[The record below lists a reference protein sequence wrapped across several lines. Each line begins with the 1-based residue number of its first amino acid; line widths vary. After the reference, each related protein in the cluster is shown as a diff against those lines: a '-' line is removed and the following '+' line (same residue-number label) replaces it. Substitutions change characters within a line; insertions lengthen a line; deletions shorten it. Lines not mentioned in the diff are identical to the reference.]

1 MSKPST
7 ESTRLLRRCVSVL
20 LVAGL
25 AGCASAPEK
34 KPAEEQKT
42 RVSEATRSAY
52 AQALELLRDEQY
64 EQAIAAMKAVA
75 KRNDRLAGPYVN
87 IGIAER
93 ALGEPDKARE
103 ALEAAIE
110 RDDANAAAY
119 NQLGLL
125 HRKAGRFD
133 EARAAYEA
141 GIEAD
146 PDYANLYRNLGIL
159 CDIYLQDP
167 QCALNN
173 FRAYKERTEGNDE
186 KITRWIADVE
196 RRAQ

>member
-1 MSKPST
+1 M
-7 ESTRLLRRCVSVL
+7 V

-25 AGCASAPEK
+25 AGCATAPEN
-34 KPAEEQKT
+34 KPAEEGKPEI
-42 RVSEATRSAY
+42 SEATRTAY
-52 AQALELLRDEQY
+52 AQALELLRDEHY
-64 EQAIAAMKAVA
+64 EQAISAMKGVA
-75 KRNDRLAGPYVN
+75 ERNDALAGPYVN

-93 ALGEPDKARE
+93 ALGEPDKARK
-103 ALEAAIE
+103 ALEAAVE

-125 HRKAGRFD
+125 HRKAGRFA

-141 GIEAD
+141 GIKAD

-167 QCALNN
+167 QCALKN
-173 FRAYKERTEGNDE
+173 FRAYKERMEGNDE

-196 RRAQ
+196 RRTQ